1 MTSFHAV
8 VEFDSESTCQKATM
22 RALRIFGVMMAG
34 WKEYRPVFSTPA
46 ENRANITLQNIP
58 YGTEVGE
65 LVDEV
70 NEVLAAVGL
79 RVNTSGMVPRGV
91 LLTNGRLDLRFPS
104 FVEAAHVAELLN
116 DHVRGMA
123 SRRALPEDEKQLQQ
137 SFLTYKTGLEKAK
150 KVADKEKKRQ
160 EAAELE
166 EEEEEENEEENVAAE
181 LDEEDDDSDED
192 FDVGIDEEDEEDE
205 EAEGDDEKKKAKKR
219 PVWKVS
225 ETDHDYFQGL
235 LEAEREFPEQPEQLR
250 PFDVTWTPVPRAR
263 NKHMYL

>member
-58 YGTEVGE
+58 YGKKVGE

-70 NEVLAAVGL
+70 NEVLAAAGL
-79 RVNTSGMVPRGV
+79 RVNTSGMVPHGV

-116 DHVRGMA
+116 NHVRGMA
-123 SRRALPEDEKQLQQ
+123 SRRALPEDEKHLQQ
-137 SFLTYKTGLEKAK
+137 AFLTYKTGLEKAK

-166 EEEEEENEEENVAAE
+166 EEEEESEEEDVAAE

-192 FDVGIDEEDEEDE
+192 FDLVIDEEDEEV
-205 EAEGDDEKKKAKKR
+205 EGEDEKKKAKKR

-225 ETDHDYFQGL
+225 ETEHDYFQGL
-235 LEAEREFPEQPEQLR
+235 LEVEQQFPEQPEELR
-250 PFDVTWTPVPRAR
+250 PFDVTWTPIPRAR